1 MAGHGL
7 GITRWPGK
15 RGMVRERRLDWHGMI
30 TGGVRRGWDAG
41 VFVCWVELVGTSAN
55 CPS

>member
-15 RGMVRERRLDWHGMI
+15 RGMVRERRLDWHGMSNY
-30 TGGVRRGWDAG
+30 RRGFGGDGMLAFLFAG
-41 VFVCWVELVGTSAN
+41 LS
-55 CPS
+55 